1 MLSPLPLL
9 AAPPVA
15 FGTPLPLP
23 ASFSIW
29 PYQTRFRQAAQAI
42 ANGIFEVLD
51 EDLNPYV
58 LLLALPADDTDQGNF
73 DEAPTPICL
82 EPADCGLEALAFLE
96 ARARGRY
103 YQYLHP
109 WNAPEGEPM
118 PEEMVQRKRVALG
131 LRQAVQE
138 VLEDLAGSNKYQ
150 YYAGA
155 PVLIQAHF
163 VVPVLRLNRKVVQ
176 AYPTL
181 QKNRYYTDGRLL
193 SHSLLMSAVLRF
205 HEECFKSLTEP
216 EPGSGL
222 LVRPRDTDE
231 IIRSAGKLFMDTPAQ
246 DLGMNPSATK
256 LFATCNTISSLRYE
270 GAEGVGKLLLAR
282 RGHPNL
288 AEVFALTCPTP
299 LTDYRAV
306 RKLLEMTTHDVSLL
320 ADGENVYALGRQV
333 GQYDAAREDLFV
345 ISFVTHY
352 AWEFQHGGQVLM
364 RAHYGLPSLPRTRL
378 NRARFRR
385 DLKQTFQLTDSAKI
399 ERLWDVVVEASRQ
412 KHGTLLVITTEALAE
427 ADRLKLQ
434 CTLIEPVPLT
444 PLITRLVT
452 AIDGAV
458 LLDPESYCYSIGVI
472 LDGKASG
479 HGTST
484 RGARYNSAIRY
495 VDSSPYPC
503 LAIVVSE
510 DGLVDVITKESLREE
525 N

>member
-9 AAPPVA
+9 SAPPVA

-29 PYQTRFRQAAQAI
+29 PYQTRFRQAAQAV
-42 ANGIFEVLD
+42 AQGIFDALD
-51 EDLNPYV
+51 EDLAPYV
-58 LLLALPADDTDQGNF
+58 LLLALPVEVE
-73 DEAPTPICL
+73 EATEAVPVCL
-82 EPADCGLEALAFLE
+82 EPIDCGLNSEAFTE
-96 ARARGRY
+96 AQARGRY
-103 YQYLHP
+103 YRYLQP
-109 WNAPEGEPM
+109 WNSPDRELM
-118 PEEMVQRKRVALG
+118 SEEMIQRKQTALG

-138 VLEDLAGSNKYQ
+138 VLDEVANGTRHLYF
-150 YYAGA
+150 AGA
-155 PVLIQAHF
+155 PVPINQHS
-163 VVPVLRLNRKVVQ
+163 VVPVLRLNRKALQ

-193 SHSLLMSAVLRF
+193 SHSLLMAAVLRF
-205 HEECFKSLTEP
+205 HEECLKSLTEP

-246 DLGMNPSATK
+246 DLGTNPAAAK
-256 LFATCNTISSLRYE
+256 LFTTCNTISSLRYE
-270 GAEGVGKLLLAR
+270 GAEGVGKVLLAR

-288 AEVFALTCPTP
+288 VEVFALTCPTP

-306 RKLLEMTTHDVSLL
+306 RKLLEMTTPDVSLL
-320 ADGENVYALGRQV
+320 ADGENVYALGRQI
-333 GQYDAAREDLFV
+333 GQYDASREDLFV
-345 ISFVTHY
+345 INFVNHY

-364 RAHYGLPSLPRTRL
+364 RAHYGMPSLPRTRL
-378 NRARFRR
+378 HRARFRR
-385 DLKQTFQLTDSAKI
+385 DLKHTFQLTDPAKV

-458 LLDPESYCYSIGVI
+458 LLDPEGYCYSIGVI

-525 N
+525 